1 MLFRV
6 KSRFLLLITV
16 IGLGLLSG
24 CFQQKTTT
32 EKMYE
37 VLEKVVSAEKGF
49 EEQQNPLVTAES
61 KEEKIYNE
69 IISLGMK
76 QYDQIVKLSNEA
88 LDLTNQRKA
97 MMEKETESL
106 KKSEEQF
113 QKVKE
118 LKTELKEKRLKQQID
133 QLYAIMEKRYRAHD
147 ELYKLYKD
155 GLSEDRQ
162 LYQMLKDKN
171 TSLDDLEKQ
180 ITKLNDDYK
189 KIIDANNKFNV
200 LTEQYNAKKM
210 LFYRTAGLKTAKTS

>member
-1 MLFRV
+1 MLVRV

-24 CFQQKTTT
+24 CFQQKTPT

-37 VLEKVVSAEKGF
+37 VLEKVVATEKGY
-49 EEQQNPLVTAES
+49 EEQQKPLVTAES

-69 IISLGMK
+69 MIGLGMK

-88 LDLTNQRKA
+88 LALTDQRKT

-113 QKVKE
+113 QQVKE
-118 LKTELKEKRLKQQID
+118 LKTELNEKQLKQQID
-133 QLYAIMEKRYRAHD
+133 QLYGIMEKRYRAHE
-147 ELYKLYKD
+147 ELYKRYND
-155 GLSEDRQ
+155 GINVDKR

-171 TSLDDLEKQ
+171 SSLDALEKQ
-180 ITKLNDDYK
+180 VTKLNDEYK
-189 KIIDANNKFNV
+189 KIVDANNQFNL
-200 LTEQYNAKKM
+200 LTEQYNVKKM
-210 LFYRTAGLKTAKTS
+210 LFYRTAGLKTEKTS